1 MVRSYQDPRRSI
13 HCILYPTVW
22 GVEPVVFHQASWLE
36 STGVSRTVAQEEVLT
51 MAAPG
56 FSVAA
61 LDLFKVGDRLRLGL
75 RLLR

>member
-1 MVRSYQDPRRSI
+1 MVRSSQDACR
-13 HCILYPTVW
+13 
-22 GVEPVVFHQASWLE
+22 
-36 STGVSRTVAQEEVLT
+36 SRTVAQEMLT
-51 MAAPG
+51 MVENAQDACRSRAVAQEMLTIAAPG